1 MTNKKVLLL
10 SKYARQGASSRLRTL
25 QYCPYV
31 ESAGYHIK
39 IHSLF
44 SASYLDDL
52 YLTGSRAKLAVFRR
66 YMDRL
71 RVLMTARQYDVVWIE
86 KEVFPYLPAIAER
99 LLNLLRVP
107 FVVDYDDAIFHN
119 YDQSSNPVVR
129 NILGRKIDVVMRKAS
144 HVVVGNTYLGDRA
157 HAAGA
162 LAITVIPTVVD
173 AARYDPEL
181 KPQGHKPVIGWIGS
195 PSTQKF
201 LMDVAP
207 ALSAACKKH
216 GARLLVVGASDA
228 LAEAFDGIDLEVVP
242 WSEDSEA
249 DFIAQ
254 MNVGIMPLNDG
265 LWEKGK
271 CGYKLIQYM
280 AMTVPVIASPVGANI
295 DIIERGRC
303 GFLAG
308 SLQEWT
314 TALDTI
320 LTDVSA
326 QVRLGESGRAAVL
339 SHYCVDAQ
347 VPSLI
352 AVFDTVTGK

>member
-1 MTNKKVLLL
+1 MTNKRILLL

-25 QYCPYV
+25 QYGPYF
-31 ESAGYHIK
+31 ESSGYHIE

-44 SASYLDDL
+44 SSSYLDSL
-52 YLTGSRAKLAVFRR
+52 YSTGDRSKLAVLKLYF
-66 YMDRL
+66 DRL
-71 RVLMTARQYDVVWIE
+71 KVLMTARNYDVVWVE
-86 KEVFPYLPAIAER
+86 KEVFPYLPAAAER
-99 LLNLLRVP
+99 LFNFFDIP

-119 YDQSSNPVVR
+119 YDQSRNPVVR
-129 NILGRKIDVVMRKAS
+129 TVLGRKIDVVMRMAS

-162 LAITVIPTVVD
+162 QAVTVIPTVVD

-181 KPQGHKPVIGWIGS
+181 KRHGQRPVIGWIGS

-201 LMDVAP
+201 LVDVAP

-216 GARLLVVGASDA
+216 GAMLLVVGASDA
-228 LAEAFDGIDLEVVP
+228 LAEVFDGTDLEIAP

-249 DFIAQ
+249 YYIAQ
-254 MNVGIMPLNDG
+254 MNVGVMPLNDG
-265 LWEKGK
+265 PWEKGK

-280 AMTVPVIASPVGANI
+280 AMAVPVIASPVGANI
-295 DIIERGRC
+295 DIVERGRC
-303 GFLAG
+303 GFLAE
-308 SLQEWT
+308 SLQQWT
-314 TALDTI
+314 VALDTI

-326 QVRLGESGRAAVL
+326 QVRLGESGRAVVL
-339 SHYCVDAQ
+339 SHYSVDAQ

-352 AVFDTVTGK
+352 AVFDAVTGE